1 MKIIKS
7 YIQQVRKLFN
17 IHEETSCD
25 VLHDLKTSS
34 IFLVVLWEV
43 SLQTKVYIC
52 CNGKKNFGRIQ
63 EELFLSFSEIISIR
77 DS

>member
-25 VLHDLKTSS
+25 VLYDLKTSS

-52 CNGKKNFGRIQ
+52 CNGLRKNHIQ